1 MRFEIVRNGTNNYS
15 VTQKGSSFLTNNSDG
30 ASCGP
35 NAFDPFSP
43 SFKATLT
50 ACSNGFAT
58 PQLKITNNK
67 TSTQYFDVDVS
78 VDGGSF
84 TNLVDGQSVTPG
96 NDITL
101 SANQEYD
108 GRTIQFRMRY
118 NSSNPSS
125 GTYYNV
131 GQQLTVSG
139 CGNYTLATGSVAT
152 SNGTCLGDGTAKPT
166 ITLTAT
172 GNTTVFFDVEYKVGS
187 SAWQALKDGEQV
199 AVGTCL
205 LYTSPSPRDQRG
217 SRMPSSA

>member
-43 SFKATLT
+43 TFKATLT

-131 GQQLTVSG
+131 GQQLTV
-139 CGNYTLATGSVAT
+139 
-152 SNGTCLGDGTAKPT
+152 
-166 ITLTAT
+166 
-172 GNTTVFFDVEYKVGS
+172 
-187 SAWQALKDGEQV
+187 
-199 AVGTCL
+199 
-205 LYTSPSPRDQRG
+205 R
-217 SRMPSSA
+217 

>member
-43 SFKATLT
+43 TFKATLT
-50 ACSNGFAT
+50 ACSDGFAT

-67 TSTQYFDVDVS
+67 SSTQYFDVDVS

-96 NDITL
+96 NDVTL

-152 SNGTCLGDGTAKPT
+152 ANGTCLGDGTAKPT

-172 GNTTVFFDVEYKVGS
+172 GNTDSIF
-187 SAWQALKDGEQV
+187 
-199 AVGTCL
+199 
-205 LYTSPSPRDQRG
+205 
-217 SRMPSSA
+217 